1 MQYKIRRVDP
11 PARDAIEHGLFG
23 KGGAQKGSTWDNHL
37 YIARQKVGDGWR
49 YFYSQAELR
58 AAQAKQA
65 GKQLTRNATATAKA
79 GVNAVKR
86 TVKNAPSNIRS
97 GLSSAKNSIR
107 STASSV
113 KTNAGNALNSARSTI
128 SDTAAKTK
136 HVLSGQ
142 YAKDVDNRIDQIA
155 KDGYDENGRK
165 TMTIQAGNQEEYKD
179 LWDKRNKSLTYKI
192 SDGINKSLSSVKDA
206 SDKGKA
212 FLDNAVGKAKNTDA
226 YDKVREAA
234 TKAADKAQAAAD
246 KAMKA
251 AEKARAVA
259 NKALEDAKNASSDAV
274 NRAKDIG
281 GKAADRI
288 EETAKRAQQYGNN
301 VANKAKDIGGKAAD
315 KFEETAKDVQ
325 RYGSNVV
332 NKAKDLGSDAY
343 NKAKNTATD
352 AYDRAKNTAT
362 NISNRA
368 QEGLWDARRN
378 VEELADKAKNFAT
391 DKTYRN
397 DKTYRE
403 MVNGV
408 SSMKQDL
415 KSVNA
420 YIDELMDNGTTTPE
434 ARRELR
440 DNIELRR
447 QIEDSLDYVQ
457 DEIDNYEKRNK

>member
-1 MQYKIRRVDP
+1 MQYKIRRVNP

-23 KGGAQKGSTWDNHL
+23 KGGAQKGSTWDDHL

-65 GKQLTRNATATAKA
+65 GGQLKRNATVAAKS
-79 GVNAVKR
+79 GVASAKR
-86 TVKNAPSNIRS
+86 VVKNAPNNIRS
-97 GLSSAKNSIR
+97 GISSAKNAIR
-107 STASSV
+107 STPGNIRTAASSA
-113 KTNAGNALNSARSTI
+113 KTRAENTINSVRSAA

-136 HVLSGQ
+136 NVLSGQ
-142 YAKDVDNRIDQIA
+142 YAKDIDNRIDQIA
-155 KDGYDENGRK
+155 KDGYDENGHK
-165 TMTIQAGNQEEYKD
+165 TMTINGEDVEEYRD
-179 LWDKRNKSLTYKI
+179 LSNKRNKSLTYKI
-192 SDGINKSLSSVKDA
+192 SDGVNKSLNAVKDA

-226 YDKVREAA
+226 YDKAREAA

-251 AEKARAVA
+251 AERAREIAS
-259 NKALEDAKNASSDAV
+259 KALDNAKNASSDVV
-274 NRAKDIG
+274 NRTKDIG

-288 EETAKRAQQYGNN
+288 EETAK
-301 VANKAKDIGGKAAD
+301 
-315 KFEETAKDVQ
+315 DVQ
-325 RYGSNVV
+325 RYGSNVA
-332 NKAKDLGSDAY
+332 NTAKDLGSDAY

-352 AYDRAKNTAT
+352 
-362 NISNRA
+362 ISNRA
-368 QEGLWDARRN
+368 QEGLWEARRN
-378 VEELADKAKNFAT
+378 VEEFADKAKNFAT
-391 DKTYRN
+391 NKAYRN

-434 ARRELR
+434 ARQELR

-457 DEIDNYEKRNK
+457 NEIDDYEKRNK

>member
-1 MQYKIRRVDP
+1 MAEYKVRRVDP
-11 PARDAIEHGLFG
+11 PGRDALEHGLFG

-65 GKQLTRNATATAKA
+65 GQKAASYVGGKAKSVGSRVQRKIATTKNEFNSKRAYKGSIKNYAKVADTHGSSSVQARAAADKVRRTMQDYGQSIADNNSNRYDPYLETDKYNKKTYKNAREIVGKMVGASASAAIGASISVKINSKLKDAKA
-79 GVNAVKR
+79 
-86 TVKNAPSNIRS
+86 
-97 GLSSAKNSIR
+97 SI
-107 STASSV
+107 
-113 KTNAGNALNSARSTI
+113 
-128 SDTAAKTK
+128 
-136 HVLSGQ
+136 
-142 YAKDVDNRIDQIA
+142 
-155 KDGYDENGRK
+155 
-165 TMTIQAGNQEEYKD
+165 
-179 LWDKRNKSLTYKI
+179 
-192 SDGINKSLSSVKDA
+192 
-206 SDKGKA
+206 DKGKS
-212 FLDNAVGKAKNTDA
+212 FIENAIKSAPDKAQSA
-226 YDKVREAA
+226 ADKAREAA

-251 AEKARAVA
+251 AEKAREIANKALDNAKNVSSDVA
-259 NKALEDAKNASSDAV
+259 NKA
-274 NRAKDIG
+274 KDLG
-281 GKAADRI
+281 DKAADRI

-301 VANKAKDIGGKAAD
+301 AA
-315 KFEETAKDVQ
+315 
-325 RYGSNVV
+325 

-352 AYDRAKNTAT
+352 
-362 NISNRA
+362 ISNRA
-368 QEGLWDARRN
+368 QEGLWEARRN
-378 VEELADKAKNFAT
+378 VEEFADKAKNFAT
-391 DKTYRN
+391 NKAYRN

-434 ARRELR
+434 ARQELR

-457 DEIDNYEKRNK
+457 NEIDDYEKRNK